1 MFSFFKSSKVD
12 ADLSFIGIDMHS
24 HLLPGLD
31 DGLKELDQ
39 TIAFVKELNTLGY
52 HSLVCTPHILSDL
65 YPNTPDT
72 ILPRLTI
79 VREALKENNIPVQ
92 IHAAAEYMVDTDME
106 SYVKSGKPLLTFG
119 KNYILIEMSYL
130 AASPNIE
137 QVIFELRMK
146 GLQPILA
153 HPERYN
159 FYHHDFSK
167 YERMKDLGCLLQM
180 NLLSI
185 SGYYGKGIKLVAEK
199 LAKNKMIDLVGTDM
213 HHTNH
218 LNALKELATKK
229 EFYKLMENIDLKNS
243 SLLD

>member
-1 MFSFFKSSKVD
+1 MFSFFKSSKVE

-39 TIAFVKELNTLGY
+39 TITFVKELKALGY

-65 YPNTPDT
+65 YPNSPDT
-72 ILPRLTI
+72 ILPKLDI
-79 VREALKENNIPVQ
+79 VREALKENNIPVH

-213 HHTNH
+213 HHANH

-229 EFYKLMENIDLKNS
+229 DFYKLMENIDLKNS